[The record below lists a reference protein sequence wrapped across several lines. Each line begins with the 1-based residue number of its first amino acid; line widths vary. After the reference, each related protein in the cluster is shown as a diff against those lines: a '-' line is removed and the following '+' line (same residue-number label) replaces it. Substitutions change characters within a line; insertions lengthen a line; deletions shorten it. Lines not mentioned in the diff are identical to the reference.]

1 MKRYL
6 FLSSLML
13 CWALACMA
21 QAKYVFFFIGD
32 GMGPS
37 QVLSAEMYL
46 AELEG
51 SIGRKQLLMTRFP
64 YSGQVATFSASNGI
78 TDSAAA
84 GTCLATGKKTN
95 NGMIGQTPDGEPVES
110 VATRLKQE
118 GWGIGIMTS
127 VAIDHATPAPHYAHS
142 AKRNDYYAIGTQL
155 ASSDFDFFGGA
166 GFHKPINTAE
176 PAAPNLYDLCLTE
189 GYTLAG
195 GYDDALQ
202 KTGTKKLILVPA
214 EYINDK
220 TRKGESLPYAI
231 DRTENDLTLARIVD
245 IAIMQLGTHDRFFM
259 MIEGGKIDYACHG
272 RDGATS
278 IHETIDMD
286 NAIQL
291 AYRFYLEHPD
301 ETLIVV
307 TADHETGGMTLGNGD
322 YTLNLQALQYQKC
335 SEWVLSDKL
344 SELQQQ
350 KGKQLKW
357 EQVKTL
363 LSDNTGLYKQVPV
376 TPDEDAELYAAYRN
390 IMRQYKTVK
399 TLYKDI
405 NALAD
410 KAIEILNRNAKI
422 GWTSYTHTATA
433 VPVFAIGAGAELFTG
448 WHDNTEIAP
457 LLFKAT
463 RQNDEPQTK

>member
-1 MKRYL
+1 MKRHII
-6 FLSSLML
+6 LSSLLL
-13 CWALACMA
+13 CWSLTCIA

-32 GMGPS
+32 GMGPT

-51 SIGRKQLLMTRFP
+51 NIGRKQLLMTQFP

-95 NGMIGQTPDGEPVES
+95 NGMIGQTPDGEPAES

-142 AKRNDYYAIGTQL
+142 EKRDDYYYIGTQL

-166 GFHKPINTAE
+166 GFHKPENTADA
-176 PAAPNLYDLCLTE
+176 AAPNLYDLCRSH

-195 GYDDALQ
+195 GYNDALQ
-202 KTGTKKLILVPA
+202 KVGTDKLILVPA
-214 EYINDK
+214 EYIADK
-220 TRKGESLPYAI
+220 TLKGESLPYAI
-231 DRTENDLTLARIVD
+231 DRTEDDLTLAQIVEV
-245 IAIMQLGTHDRFFM
+245 AIQQLETHDRFFM
-259 MIEGGKIDYACHG
+259 MAEGGKIDYACHG

-278 IHETIDMD
+278 ILETIDFD
-286 NAIQL
+286 NAIRL
-291 AYRFYLEHPD
+291 AYQFYLDHPD

-307 TADHETGGMTLGNGD
+307 TADHETGGMALGND
-322 YTLNLQALQYQKC
+322 EYTLNLQALQYQHG

-344 SELQQQ
+344 SALQQQ
-350 KGKQLKW
+350 EGKHLKW
-357 EQVKTL
+357 EQVKAL
-363 LSDNTGLYKQVPV
+363 LAENTGLYKQVPV
-376 TPDEDAELYAAYRN
+376 TKDEDAELYAAYQN

-405 NALAD
+405 NFLVD
-410 KAIEILNRNAKI
+410 KTIEILNRNANV
-422 GWTSYTHTATA
+422 GWTSYNHTATA
-433 VPVFAIGAGAELFTG
+433 VPVFAIGQGAELFTG

-457 LLFKAT
+457 LLFRAT
-463 RQNDEPQTK
+463 RQNGESLTE